1 MSLINN
7 YVSYVNGLP
16 ERQRTLAR
24 AASLLSVVAVTFSAL
39 MWVVQPSG
47 RVLEKIEHDIGEV
60 RNDVAQLKK
69 AGETF
74 SRRLTEV
81 EKRNLELVKM
91 TKGKISLSAP
101 SEERQEMYR
110 NSYKKFVKAE
120 LGGLPKVRQYWSD
133 PMKLPS
139 SELRC
144 LAVNIYH
151 EAGRESYPG
160 MVAVGQVTLNRFQRG
175 KWGNICDTVYA
186 DAQFSWTLDPKRVK
200 ETPTGL
206 AWDRSKKVARDV
218 ARGLRVEGLENAV
231 FYHANYIPG
240 PKWLPEVKLRHYIGA
255 HLFYD
260 QRG

>member
-1 MSLINN
+1 MSVLNKYAN
-7 YVSYVNGLP
+7 FVNALP
-16 ERQRTLAR
+16 GEKRTVVR
-24 AASLLSVVAVTFSAL
+24 AASLLSVAGLLAAGMLWAVHPNNDAL
-39 MWVVQPSG
+39 E
-47 RVLEKIEHDIGEV
+47 RIEHDVKEV
-60 RNDVAQLKK
+60 KSDVAQLKRE
-69 AGETF
+69 GETF
-74 SRRLTEV
+74 SRRLTAV
-81 EKRNLELVKM
+81 EKQNLQLVQM
-91 TKGKISLSAP
+91 AKGRIPLSAP
-101 SEERQEMYR
+101 SAERQAEYR
-110 NSYKKFVKAE
+110 KSYAKFVKAE
-120 LGGLPKVRQYWSD
+120 LGGIPKAKQYWTT
-133 PMKLPS
+133 PMKLPN

-151 EAGRESYPG
+151 EAAKEPHIGL
-160 MVAVGQVTLNRFQRG
+160 VAVGQVTLNRFQRG

-200 ETPTGL
+200 AVPEGPL
-206 AWDRSKKVARDV
+206 WERSKKVARDV